1 MINILYLVLW
11 FILILKFQSE
21 FELSLSW
28 AKINCITELNMK
40 FYSKFYAC
48 LKQKQNYFYYSFD
61 IHLIHSHDVFTF
73 AYLHSHIRI
82 ETVIMSHLIQLTWHE
97 SSTWIKQNS
106 ILSLNL
112 TFTSIEYTFNL
123 FVTLIFW
130 MTHCEPPPPS
140 YHTLYHIP
148 YHHLT
153 SYIISQYHHA
163 NWWLNVDQI
172 QNINVSQLKTSTK
185 FMFIITKLKV

>member
-1 MINILYLVLW
+1 MIYFNTKISVYA
-11 FILILKFQSE
+11 IIS
-21 FELSLSW
+21 LSLSW

-40 FYSKFYAC
+40 FYSKFYAR

-73 AYLHSHIRI
+73 TYSHWD
-82 ETVIMSHLIQLTWHE
+82 SHYVSLDSVDLTWILHLNQAKLNTLTE
-97 SSTWIKQNS
+97 FNIHFNWIHIQSICDSYFLNDSLWTSTTI
-106 ILSLNL
+106 I
-112 TFTSIEYTFNL
+112 
-123 FVTLIFW
+123 
-130 MTHCEPPPPS
+130 P
-140 YHTLYHIP
+140 HTTP

-172 QNINVSQLKTSTK
+172 QNINNWKHEQNSCLL
-185 FMFIITKLKV
+185 FM